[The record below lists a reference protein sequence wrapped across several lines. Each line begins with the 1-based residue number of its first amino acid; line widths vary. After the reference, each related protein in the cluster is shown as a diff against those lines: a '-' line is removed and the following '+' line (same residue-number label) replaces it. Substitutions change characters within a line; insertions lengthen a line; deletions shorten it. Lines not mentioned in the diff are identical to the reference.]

1 MMCGDVSFDAASSEE
16 ASRIQNQPVDRL
28 VVFEIAI
35 SGSQR
40 RLDVDCC
47 WSLVDVSVAAM
58 DDLITFCVE
67 QIAFDGDQGES
78 QAVVLCHLLPN
89 SGDGL
94 TMSQAPNWNTCG
106 DLSRSSCP
114 RTKTLL
120 QRSTRRSS
128 EDYGDIFL
136 AIKSSF

>member
-1 MMCGDVSFDAASSEE
+1 MCGDVSFDVASSEE
-16 ASRIQNQPVDRL
+16 ASPIQNQPVDRL

-40 RLDVDCC
+40 RVDVDYCC
-47 WSLVDVSVAAM
+47 WSLVDASVAAM

-78 QAVVLCHLLPN
+78 QAVVLCHSLPN

-94 TMSQAPNWNTCG
+94 TISQAPNWNTCG
-106 DLSRSSCP
+106 DSSRSSCP
-114 RTKTLL
+114 RTKKPL
-120 QRSTRRSS
+120 QRSTMRSS
-128 EDYGDIFL
+128 EDYGNIFL